1 MNEYLLVCL
10 NELRNVIKMTY
21 KSCDPHSL
29 SYLLR
34 SNMVSS
40 EVLQS
45 VTMHCS
51 YQMFQHCAE
60 SLSRQL
66 LNWHYMYAASR
77 SQERISQ
84 PVHWLSRCS
93 QTILI
98 LREHIYMHIEM
109 KWSQLQTMQICTC
122 LSQAATNTLH
132 MKCWKWACPNFYCSL
147 YLLAH
152 SHTQGSLEKPQA
164 SCHTSWK
171 KKRDLILHLC
181 AQIHIYM

>member
-1 MNEYLLVCL
+1 MNEYILVCL

-77 SQERISQ
+77 SQERISR

-93 QTILI
+93 QNYPYLKRTHIHAYRDEVITIADLHLSLPSSYKYTTYEVLKMGMPKLLLQPI
-98 LREHIYMHIEM
+98 PFCSFTYSR
-109 KWSQLQTMQICTC
+109 QLGENAGK
-122 LSQAATNTLH
+122 LPHKL
-132 MKCWKWACPNFYCSL
+132 
-147 YLLAH
+147 
-152 SHTQGSLEKPQA
+152 
-164 SCHTSWK
+164 K
-171 KKRDLILHLC
+171 KKRET
-181 AQIHIYM
+181 

>member
-29 SYLLR
+29 SYLLC
-34 SNMVSS
+34 SNMGVH
-40 EVLQS
+40 EVLQN

-77 SQERISQ
+77 SQERISR

-93 QTILI
+93 QNYPYLKRT
-98 LREHIYMHIEM
+98 HIEM
-109 KWSQLQTMQICTC
+109 KWSHMQIMQICIC

-147 YLLAH
+147 YLFVH
-152 SHTQGSLEKPQA
+152 SHTWGSLEKPQA

-181 AQIHIYM
+181 AQIHMYM